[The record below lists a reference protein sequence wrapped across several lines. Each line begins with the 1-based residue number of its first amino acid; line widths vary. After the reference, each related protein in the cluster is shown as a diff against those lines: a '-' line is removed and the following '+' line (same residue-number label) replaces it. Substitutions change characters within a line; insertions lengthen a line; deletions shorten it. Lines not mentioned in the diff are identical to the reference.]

1 MWDRHSLKTR
11 PSLVKP
17 TCNASP
23 KTKDSRVFKPEN
35 WVSNLRW
42 ITKMGAD
49 WIIEVSWLSLQ
60 ELHDGQNHNFKDHK
74 CDSRF

>member
-23 KTKDSRVFKPEN
+23 KTKDSRVVKPEN
-35 WVSNLRW
+35 WVSKLNIHRIHKNWGQKTMSEL
-42 ITKMGAD
+42 TKTSC
-49 WIIEVSWLSLQ
+49 IETTAKKKS
-60 ELHDGQNHNFKDHK
+60 
-74 CDSRF
+74 